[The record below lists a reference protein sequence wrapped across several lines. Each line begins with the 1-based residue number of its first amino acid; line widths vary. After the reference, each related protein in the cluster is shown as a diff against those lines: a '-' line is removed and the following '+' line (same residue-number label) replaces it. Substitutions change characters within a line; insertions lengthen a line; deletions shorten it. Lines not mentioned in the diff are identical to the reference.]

1 MEQKMGNKKNK
12 LAVFDIDGTIFR
24 KNLAFELIDEL
35 AWMKIFNKSAR
46 NELVKLY
53 TNWLDH
59 KGVYDDYRKAL
70 VNLYLKNIIG
80 CRREDILKA
89 SRVAVPFYKDRTYVF
104 TLNLIKK
111 LKEEN
116 YAIIAISGSPLEI
129 VEEYNKYWKFDAV
142 FGSVYETDANGF
154 YTGRA
159 VFEPTIDKGQIV
171 RRYLAENNLTFEGS
185 YGVGDTES
193 DASFLEIVEN
203 PIAFNPNDNLKKIAE
218 QEGWRIVVE
227 KKDVIY
233 EINTVT
239 LLANSPGE
247 GII

>member
-1 MEQKMGNKKNK
+1 MDNKKNK
-12 LAVFDIDGTIFR
+12 LAVLDIDGTIFR

-35 AWMKIFNKSAR
+35 AWMKIFDKSVR

-70 VNLYLKNIIG
+70 VSLYCKNIIG
-80 CRREDILKA
+80 CRREDILEA
-89 SRVAVPFYKDRTYVF
+89 SRIVVPFYKDRTYVF
-104 TLNLIKK
+104 TFNLVEK
-111 LKEEN
+111 LKEES

-129 VEEYNKYWKFDAV
+129 VEEYNKYLKFDAV
-142 FGSVYETDANGF
+142 FGSVYELDANGI
-154 YTGRA
+154 YTGKA
-159 VFEPTIDKGQIV
+159 IFEPTIDKGQVV
-171 RRYLAENNLTFEGS
+171 RQYLAENNISLTGS
-185 YGVGDTES
+185 YGIGDTES
-193 DASFLEIVEN
+193 DAAFLKIVEN

-233 EINTVT
+233 NIKV
-239 LLANSPGE
+239 
-247 GII
+247 

>member
-1 MEQKMGNKKNK
+1 MIENKKTK

-35 AWMKIFNKSAR
+35 AWMKIFKKDVR
-46 NELVKLY
+46 NELVKMY

-59 KGVYDDYRKAL
+59 KGVYEDYRKAL
-70 VNLYLKNIIG
+70 VHLYSQNLIG

-89 SRVAVPFYKDRTYVF
+89 SQIVVPFYKDRTYVF
-104 TLNLIKK
+104 TSGLIKK

-116 YAIIAISGSPLEI
+116 YAIIAISGSPSEI
-129 VEEYNKYWKFDAV
+129 VEEYNKYMQFDAV
-142 FGSVYETDANGF
+142 FGSVYELDANGI
-154 YTGRA
+154 YTGKA
-159 VFEPTIDKGQIV
+159 VFEPTINKGQVV
-171 RRYLAENNLTFEGS
+171 RQYLAENNLTLEGS

-203 PIAFNPNDNLKKIAE
+203 PIAFNPNENLKKIAE
-218 QEGWRIVVE
+218 EKKWRIVVE

-233 EINTVT
+233 NIN
-239 LLANSPGE
+239 L
-247 GII
+247 